1 VRTSLKLVV
10 AIAVVGACGALLAG
24 SAGKLSHE
32 RGTRVS
38 TTVPSDHAQLLKGDL
53 ELRSFSR
60 HRQFHESFPAL
71 AGNVIRIPDSGTASE
86 RLFQNSYFRS
96 TTPVPFQ
103 LHERPPP
110 A

>member
-24 SAGKLSHE
+24 SAGKLSHG
-32 RGTRVS
+32 RGPRVS
-38 TTVPSDHAQLLKGDL
+38 TTVPSDHTQLLKGDL

-60 HRQFHESFPAL
+60 DRQFHESFVAL
-71 AGNVIRIPDSGTASE
+71 AGNVVRIPDSGNASQ
-86 RLFQNSYFRS
+86 RLFQISYFGR
-96 TTPVPFQ
+96 TAPVPFSLYQ
-103 LHERPPP
+103 RPPP